1 MTATATDSR
10 LALGIIAEA
19 LGDVHG
25 MTDEELGAMARAV
38 LSEIGIRDVMATV
51 PSLTSREWDLLVEG
65 LARFVEDHR
74 AAMTGAP
81 VATVECPAWCVETEC
96 LGDHAG
102 EIVTIAATGGDAD
115 TRAEGGV
122 QVNVLP
128 MWSQLPPAEAA
139 PSVCLDVMRS
149 SGVSTA
155 CLTADEARELSRTL
169 ADVGALLG

>member
-38 LSEIGIRDVMATV
+38 LSEIGIRDVTMATV
-51 PSLTSREWDLLVEG
+51 PSLTTREWDLLVEG

-81 VATVECPAWCVETEC
+81 VATVECPAWCTN
-96 LGDHAG
+96 HQ
-102 EIVTIAATGGDAD
+102 GDAVD
-115 TRAEGGV
+115 RQESWHESDQFEVNGV
-122 QVNVLP
+122 QCLLASDPGSDKPLLYLFSVHEG
-128 MWSQLPPAEAA
+128 M
-139 PSVCLDVMRS
+139 PSRP
-149 SGVSTA
+149 
-155 CLTADEARELSRTL
+155 LSRDSAVGL
-169 ADVGALLG
+169 ASLLAQWAGAR